1 MELNKTEK
9 WIYTILGTLVV
20 LSLFYQLGYMPLS
33 ADEPIRTLI
42 AADMQ
47 ISGNFIAPEINGE
60 TYLNK
65 PPLYNYILYALFEI
79 TGSRS
84 ECIVRLPSIL
94 SLIALGLIVF
104 QVVNRETKQQHLALL
119 TSFAFVTSGNIW
131 MYSSYLGHI
140 DITYSLVVFLHIYVI
155 YRYGLDNK
163 WTKAFVVSY
172 ALTFIGFMM
181 KGLPSIVFQGITIL
195 TVLAITKEWK
205 RFFSL
210 KHILSGFVFLIP
222 LAVYLWLFSQH
233 APIEDLLSRILTEST
248 SRTVTEK
255 SFVESIAH
263 LFSFPFLYL
272 VDILPWGL
280 LILLLFDKTIRQKLW
295 STPFIRHGVL
305 LFLTNII
312 VYWLSPDYRARY
324 VFMLTPF
331 LLTALLFAGL
341 EADKRDMSVFKWF
354 AYTISFLLII
364 SPILMWIAHHNY
376 AVSSSL
382 TIALTFSL
390 LGLIGLFLALKLHA
404 PKLPFTAII
413 IGLIVF
419 KFGYS
424 TYEVPF
430 KTVTGPYQQ
439 EKLEAQQIAKITK
452 NQPLAMYHSN
462 VSLTMNWYLTVDRN
476 DMLKTETSDH
486 NINAF
491 YLVPTEVISDTTNAD
506 TYFTFVRRYQ
516 KKPFSLVKF
525 KRYFPDMP
533 KK

>member
-1 MELNKTEK
+1 
-9 WIYTILGTLVV
+9 
-20 LSLFYQLGYMPLS
+20 MPLS

-65 PPLYNYILYALFEI
+65 PPLYNYILYTLFEL

-84 ECIVRLPSIL
+84 EFIVRLPSIL
-94 SLIALGLIVF
+94 SLIAFGLIVYRIIK
-104 QVVNRETKQQHLALL
+104 RETKHQHLATL
-119 TSFAFVTSGNIW
+119 TAFAFVTSGNIW
-131 MYSSYLGHI
+131 VYSSYLGHI
-140 DITYSLVVFLHIYVI
+140 DITYSLVVFLQIYSV
-155 YRYGLDNK
+155 YRFGLDGK
-163 WTKAFVVSY
+163 WTRAFVISY

-195 TVLAITKEWK
+195 TVLGITKEWK

-210 KHILSGFVFLIP
+210 KHILAGFVFLIP
-222 LAVYLWLFSQH
+222 LAGYLWMFSQY
-233 APIEDLLSRILTEST
+233 ASVDDLLRRILTEST

-255 SFVESIAH
+255 SFIDSIGH

-272 VDILPWGL
+272 VDIMPWGIL
-280 LILLLFDKTIRQKLW
+280 ALLLLNKTIRRSIW
-295 STPFIRHGVL
+295 SVPFYRHAVL
-305 LFLTNII
+305 LFLANIV

-331 LLTALLFAGL
+331 LLTALIYAGF
-341 EADKRDMSVFKWF
+341 EASNRYKKGFKWA
-354 AYTISFLLII
+354 AYILSILLII
-364 SPILMWIAHHNY
+364 SPLVMWIAYKQY
-376 AVSSSL
+376 AEMSSAFL
-382 TIALTFSL
+382 ALVFTL
-390 LGLIGLFLALKLHA
+390 LGLVGFLLMQKLGVSKLPVVAILIGLA
-404 PKLPFTAII
+404 
-413 IGLIVF
+413 VF

-424 TYEVPF
+424 AYLIPF
-430 KTVTGPYQQ
+430 KTATGPYQQ
-439 EKLEAQQIAKITK
+439 EKLEAQEIAAITK

-462 VSLTMNWYLTVDRN
+462 VSLTMNWYLTIERN

-486 NINAF
+486 DIDAF
-491 YLVPTEVISDTTNAD
+491 YLVPSEVISDTTNAD
-506 TYFTFVRRYQ
+506 TYFTFVRRYKQ
-516 KKPFSLVKF
+516 KPFSLVKF